1 MKLSV
6 KKTERHRGGT
16 LELDHELE
24 TLTVITPTGEK
35 RGPVSWEAVI
45 DYISGYIEETR
56 PKSLR
61 NHPRSHL
68 AVKVSY
74 QTSDRKCFDSITGEI
89 GGGGV
94 FIESGTPARVG
105 NELAMELLLPD
116 SPTVPVQAKGK
127 VAWVRSRQEHYIFYP
142 GMGVQF
148 TEISEEARTRLLD
161 MIRSIE
167 HTRRGSSDSNL
178 DRH

>member
-6 KKTERHRGGT
+6 KNTEKHRGGT
-16 LELDHELE
+16 LELDQELE
-24 TLTVITPTGEK
+24 TLSVITPTGEK

-45 DYISGYIEETR
+45 DYISNYVDEAR
-56 PKSLR
+56 PNTLR
-61 NHPRSHL
+61 SHPRSHL

-74 QTSDRKCFDSITGEI
+74 QTPDRKCFESITAEI

-116 SPTVPVQAKGK
+116 SPRVPVHAKGK
-127 VAWVRSRQEHYIFYP
+127 VAWVRPRQEHYIFYP

-148 TEISEEARTRLLD
+148 TEISEEARKRLLD

-167 HTRRGSSDSNL
+167 HTRQGG
-178 DRH
+178 

>member
-6 KKTERHRGGT
+6 KNTSRHRGKT
-16 LELDHELE
+16 LELDNELE
-24 TLTVITPTGEK
+24 TMTVITPTGEK

-45 DYISGYIEETR
+45 DYISGHVEEGR
-56 PKSLR
+56 PKRLW
-61 NHPRSHL
+61 NHPRSRL
-68 AVKVSY
+68 AVKVNY
-74 QTSDRKCFDSITGEI
+74 QTPDRKCFDSITGEI

-105 NELAMELLLPD
+105 DEVAMKLVLPD
-116 SPTVPVQAKGK
+116 DPTVPVQAKGK
-127 VAWVRSRQEHYIFYP
+127 VAWVRPRQEHYMFYP

-161 MIRSIE
+161 MIRSLE
-167 HTRRGSSDSNL
+167 HTRQGSPDSNP